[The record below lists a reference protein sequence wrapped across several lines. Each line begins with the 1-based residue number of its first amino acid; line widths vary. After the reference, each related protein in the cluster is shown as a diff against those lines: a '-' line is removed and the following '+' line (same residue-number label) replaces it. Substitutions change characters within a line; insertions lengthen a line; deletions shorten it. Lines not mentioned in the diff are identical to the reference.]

1 MERLIKHWFI
11 AFFVIMI
18 VPLNILPLSTMKLNK
33 QPKIPV
39 LFKASLEEKLI
50 KEVAS
55 FIKKTFS
62 SKKVEIYFKPKAA
75 TEKLLDEHVF
85 HYAFETGSEQQGLV
99 IIEGLKEKR
108 LSAAELKILKNI
120 LTMLVS
126 QHAALGQVDEFQSR
140 LISAEKELEIIS
152 TELELAYSDL
162 NTAHQELSDAYNLG
176 QLISRNLS
184 RTRIELKSFLEQAP
198 IAFGILRHRRLK
210 IEIANALILK
220 LWGKDK
226 SVIGKT
232 LQVALPEL
240 AGQPYLGI
248 LDNVYTTGER
258 YIGKEAPVSLDVDG
272 KIQKVY
278 FNFIYE
284 PIKNEKGIT
293 NAIMIIATDVTEM
306 VQNRL
311 NA

>member
-1 MERLIKHWFI
+1 
-11 AFFVIMI
+11 
-18 VPLNILPLSTMKLNK
+18 MKRNN
-33 QPKIPV
+33 QTITPV
-39 LFKASLEEKLI
+39 LFKASIEKKLI
-50 KEVAS
+50 KEVESLIRKA
-55 FIKKTFS
+55 FS
-62 SKKVEIYFKPKAA
+62 LKKVTIYFNHEPAI
-75 TEKLLDEHVF
+75 ELKLDSVGFEYL
-85 HYAFETGSEQQGLV
+85 FETGDEQQGLV
-99 IIEGLKEKR
+99 VLEGLNKKS
-108 LSAAELKILKNI
+108 LSTAELKLLKNI
-120 LTMLVS
+120 LVMLTS
-126 QHAALGQVDEFQSR
+126 QHLALGLFDEVQSR
-140 LISAEKELEIIS
+140 LILAEKEVKVLS

-220 LWGKDK
+220 LWGKNK

-232 LQVALPEL
+232 LEIALPEL

-258 YIGKEAPVSLDVDG
+258 YVGREAPVSLEVKG
-272 KIQKVY
+272 KIQMVY

-311 NA
+311 TG